1 MKRDWRRR
9 NESRTCIGCRYEI
22 YTKSV
27 MHQMMKEYPRMKP
40 LCSSED
46 GWRYRKMIRE
56 AVLPMAGELLH
67 SVKKLYPDADMVLLA
82 EIMERGIEGYGGYGK
97 SGSRAGV

>member
-1 MKRDWRRR
+1 MSLIGIRAMSVLEEPPMDRMPIQTFVMEY
-9 NESRTCIGCRYEI
+9 NEE
-22 YTKSV
+22 
-27 MHQMMKEYPRMKP
+27 
-40 LCSSED
+40 
-46 GWRYRKMIRE
+46 MIRE

>member
-1 MKRDWRRR
+1 
-9 NESRTCIGCRYEI
+9 
-22 YTKSV
+22 
-27 MHQMMKEYPRMKP
+27 MMKEYQRMKP

-56 AVLPMAGELLH
+56 AVLPMEGELLH